1 MSFSRI
7 ISKVYGEPWFI
18 SPAGFAAIDR
28 ILRPRINGDYNEM
41 PDMSMMMNPREE
53 MTIDSNGIAHIE
65 ICGTLARD
73 ISPIE
78 KCCGATDYEDIE
90 GELEAAMEARCRGIW
105 LEIDSPG
112 GACNGN
118 SEVADAL
125 QAISRKVPT
134 LAYTDGLACSA
145 AYNIAV
151 SCREIWASPSATVGS
166 IGAIIP
172 WISTSAMWAE
182 EGMEWDP
189 ITNAEGDLK
198 GAMMGPELTAAQRAS
213 LTEYVQDNFDLFRSN
228 VLRNRNVPA
237 EAMRGQAFLA
247 SRALSNKLIDK
258 VATEELAYARLL
270 ALVG

>member
-28 ILRPRINGDYNEM
+28 ILRPRINGDNYEM
-41 PDMSMMMNPREE
+41 PDMSMMVNPREE

-90 GELEAAMEARCRGIW
+90 DELEAAMEARCRGIW

-125 QAISRKVPT
+125 QVISRQIPT

-151 SCREIWASPSATVGS
+151 SCREVWASPSATVGS